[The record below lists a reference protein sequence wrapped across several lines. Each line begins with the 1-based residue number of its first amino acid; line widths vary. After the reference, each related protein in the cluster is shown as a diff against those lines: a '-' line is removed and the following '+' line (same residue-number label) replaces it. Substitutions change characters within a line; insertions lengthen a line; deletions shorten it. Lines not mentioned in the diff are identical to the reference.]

1 MKNIIKLV
9 KNEYIKLFS
18 EKKLYVILAY
28 IILLSFFTAK
38 SYTDSKFQS
47 GAISGFPPN
56 MKFLLNNL
64 NALNY
69 LKIFS
74 TDSIFGGTTQFS
86 IMIIS
91 FLSIDTFL
99 YDYKSGNAKFVLA
112 SGISKLKLTLSKY
125 IYMIINIFIII
136 CMFFVVG
143 FIIGAFFFGI
153 QGTTSTNF
161 IETFVIYLFGAIPML
176 AFTSIIALISCTNIN
191 KSILTLIS
199 IMFIIIMGISD
210 SFTNTKFF
218 SPTGMLALFNSDVPM
233 RITHNILYCGLIS
246 FIYFIITFML
256 YIFIMEKKDV
266 FN

>member
-1 MKNIIKLV
+1 MKNVLNLV

-18 EKKLYVILAY
+18 EKKLYIILAY

-38 SYTDSKFQS
+38 SYTDSKFQP

-56 MKFLLNNL
+56 MRFLLNNL

-69 LKIFS
+69 LIIFS

-86 IMIIS
+86 IMIVS
-91 FLSIDTFL
+91 LLAIDTFL
-99 YDYKSGNAKFVLA
+99 YDFKSGNAKFVLA
-112 SGISKLKLTLSKY
+112 SGISKFELTLSKY
-125 IYMIINIFIII
+125 IYMILNIFIII
-136 CMFFVVG
+136 CMFFVIG
-143 FIIGAFFFGI
+143 FIMGSFFFGI
-153 QGTTSTNF
+153 HGITSINF
-161 IETFVIYLFGAIPML
+161 IETFIIYLLGAIPML

-218 SPTGMLALFNSDVPM
+218 SPTGMLSLFNYDVPM
-233 RITHNILYCGLIS
+233 KITFNILYCGLIS
-246 FIYFIITFML
+246 FIYFIVTFML
-256 YIFIMEKKDV
+256 YIFIMERKDI
-266 FN
+266 FI